1 MPIAAEKANPMESL
15 RSMLR
20 QSEGRNILL
29 LVDLTAQPSAKHSL
43 KA

>member
-15 RSMLR
+15 RSILS
-20 QSEGRNILL
+20 QSEGHNTLL
-29 LVDLTAQPSAKHSL
+29 LVDGTAQPSAKSSL